1 MRQNA
6 GKSDRYCAEGALSSD
21 CGTAQAEKKSF
32 AEGARIM
39 LIAAYI
45 VFGISTL
52 LVAWALFTALWYVIS
67 LKRRPVPKEKII
79 RQPKYFRLVS
89 PGILLFYAFMIAA
102 IFWPEKFAGT
112 AQETVFWGMMFIIFV
127 LLGWWVNLY
136 SFNWKV
142 EIFDDYF
149 VHTNFLGI
157 KNRYSYDE
165 IEIRN
170 YKACDRIFVDG
181 KYKFTISYL
190 QENIRAI
197 EIGRAWYR
205 HRLKQAAKLA
215 EKTKRDEEAKRAAEN
230 AAAESSAEKE

>member
-1 MRQNA
+1 M
-6 GKSDRYCAEGALSSD
+6 
-21 CGTAQAEKKSF
+21 F
-32 AEGARIM
+32 
-39 LIAAYI
+39 IAAYI
-45 VFGISTL
+45 VFGIGTL
-52 LVAWALFTALWYVIS
+52 LFALALFSVLRYVIS
-67 LKRRPVPKEKII
+67 AKIHPVPKGKII
-79 RQPKYFRLVS
+79 LQPRYYRIVS
-89 PGILLFYAFMIAA
+89 PPAMILSYAFMTAA
-102 IFWPEKFAGT
+102 IFWPENFAGPVR
-112 AQETVFWGMMFIIFV
+112 ESVFWGMMFIFFV
-127 LLGWWVNLY
+127 ILGWWACSY
-136 SFNWKV
+136 SFNWKI

-181 KYKFTISYL
+181 RYKFTISYL
-190 QENIRAI
+190 QENILAI

>member
-1 MRQNA
+1 
-6 GKSDRYCAEGALSSD
+6 
-21 CGTAQAEKKSF
+21 
-32 AEGARIM
+32 M
-39 LIAAYI
+39 LIAAYV

-52 LVAWALFTALWYVIS
+52 LVASALFSALWYVIS
-67 LKRRPVPKEKII
+67 AKTHPAPKEKII
-79 RQPKYFRLVS
+79 RQPKYFRFVS
-89 PGILLFYAFMIAA
+89 LCGLLFYAFMTAA

-112 AQETVFWGMMFIIFV
+112 VQETVSGGMMFILFIT
-127 LLGWWVNLY
+127 LDWWTCLY

-215 EKTKRDEEAKRAAEN
+215 EKTKREEDARLAAEN
-230 AAAESSAEKE
+230 TVAESNAEKK

>member
-1 MRQNA
+1 
-6 GKSDRYCAEGALSSD
+6 
-21 CGTAQAEKKSF
+21 
-32 AEGARIM
+32 M
-39 LIAAYI
+39 LIAAYV

-52 LVAWALFTALWYVIS
+52 LVASALFSALWYVIS
-67 LKRRPVPKEKII
+67 LKRHPEPKEKII
-79 RQPKYFRLVS
+79 RQPKSYRILS
-89 PGILLFYAFMIAA
+89 LGIVLIYAFMASALFWTEISVDGKAA
-102 IFWPEKFAGT
+102 PDAVM
-112 AQETVFWGMMFIIFV
+112 VFFMVVI
-127 LLGWWVNLY
+127 LDWWTCLY

-215 EKTKRDEEAKRAAEN
+215 EKTKREEDARLAAEN
-230 AAAESSAEKE
+230 TVAGSNAEKE